1 MKRLLVLLT
10 VLGMSA
16 SAFAQIEAPVKW
28 AYGAK
33 RISATEAVVFLR
45 ATIEPE
51 WHIYS
56 INQKD
61 GGPVKTSF
69 TFPAS
74 KEYVLDGKATEP
86 APMVKF
92 EKAFGIDVSY
102 FEKTVTFQQK
112 IKLKTPGATVI
123 KGSLEYMTCND
134 RKCLPPDDVEFTIP
148 VPAK

>member
-1 MKRLLVLLT
+1 MKKLLILIAVFALST
-10 VLGMSA
+10 

-28 AYGAK
+28 AYAAK
-33 RISATEAVVFLR
+33 RINATEAVVFIR

-56 INQKD
+56 LNQKE

-69 TFPAS
+69 TFSPS
-74 KEYVLDGKATEP
+74 KDYVLVGKASEP
-86 APMVKF
+86 APATKF
-92 EKAFGIDVSY
+92 EKSFGVDVSY

-112 IKLKTPGATVI
+112 IKIKTPGATVV

-134 RKCLPPDDVEFTIP
+134 RKCLPPDNVEFSIP
-148 VPAK
+148 ISK

>member
-1 MKRLLVLLT
+1 MKRLLLLIAVFAIST
-10 VLGMSA
+10 
-16 SAFAQIEAPVKW
+16 SAFAQIETPVKW
-28 AYGAK
+28 AYAAK
-33 RISATEAVVFLR
+33 RISATEAVVFIR

-74 KEYVLDGKATEP
+74 KDYALVGKASEP
-86 APMVKF
+86 TPATKF

-112 IKLKTPGATVI
+112 IKLKTPGATVV
-123 KGSLEYMTCND
+123 KGSLEYMTCN
-134 RKCLPPDDVEFTIP
+134 RKCLPPDDVDFSIP
-148 VPAK
+148 INAK

>member
-1 MKRLLVLLT
+1 MKKLLILIAVFALST
-10 VLGMSA
+10 

-28 AYGAK
+28 AYAAK
-33 RISATEAVVFLR
+33 RINTTEAVVFIR

-56 INQKD
+56 LNQKE

-69 TFPAS
+69 TFSPS
-74 KEYVLDGKATEP
+74 KDYVLVGKASEP
-86 APMVKF
+86 APATKF
-92 EKAFGIDVSY
+92 EKSFGVDVSY

-112 IKLKTPGATVI
+112 IKIKIPGATVV

-134 RKCLPPDDVEFTIP
+134 RKCLPPDNVEFSIP
-148 VPAK
+148 ISK